1 MIIACFFLL
10 FVASSTFNSVVA
22 MMISV
27 LMLARRFRHLFTQA
41 AAAGRRGMTDGVG
54 FSFPLG
60 AILYEAITIDKK
72 MSSQVDTRRDGGR
85 IPKTATPL
93 NSSIEWPC

>member
-1 MIIACFFLL
+1 MIIACFFFFFLL
-10 FVASSTFNSVVA
+10 RHIPSTLLLS
-22 MMISV
+22 
-27 LMLARRFRHLFTQA
+27 RRFRHLFTQA

-72 MSSQVDTRRDGGR
+72 MSSQVDIRRDGGR

>member
-1 MIIACFFLL
+1 
-10 FVASSTFNSVVA
+10 
-22 MMISV
+22 
-27 LMLARRFRHLFTQA
+27 
-41 AAAGRRGMTDGVG
+41 MTDGVG

-72 MSSQVDTRRDGGR
+72 MSSQVDIRRDGGR